1 MKALKKGIKS
11 TLLDRSSEPHH
22 AVGEQEPTAQP
33 GPSVQPGPSHHA
45 VQPSEDEFFDA
56 DEPEDELH
64 PEAHEDGGFG
74 FTNRELLASQ
84 RAAIMDLVKEVGK
97 RMLTGSVNLTNLSM
111 PVKMFEARSYL
122 QKLTDPWVYPEML
135 DRAAAASDPVE
146 RMQWVVTWFVAGL
159 QHVYQS
165 WKKPFNPLLG
175 ETWQATQDGG
185 RCQIYLEQISHH
197 PPISAFELIGP
208 ENSYTFTGH
217 SQPDV
222 QYKGSAVKTTA
233 KGYRALQFPGD
244 GTRIEIMYPSYY
256 MRGIVTA
263 EQPRGDVTG
272 AVTFTDIK
280 NSLACHVDFG
290 KVSGAEA
297 PLLRRPDSLS
307 GSIFRLPPG
316 FKSGDALPSIQP
328 KQSSSMA
335 TGIGSLFRSSE
346 SSTAAAAAPVHTV
359 SHCVGNWLS
368 YLDWDGTRRWSI
380 METAPSQWTQVAAPL
395 PSDSRFRLDL
405 ATLAEG
411 DIVGAQEAKVALE
424 ERQRHDAKV
433 RKEAN
438 AALQ

>member
-1 MKALKKGIKS
+1 MKALKKGIKQ
-11 TLLDRSSEPHH
+11 TLLDRSSEAPKATAEPS
-22 AVGEQEPTAQP
+22 AVAAASQSG
-33 GPSVQPGPSHHA
+33 SHVQ
-45 VQPSEDEFFDA
+45 SEDDEFYDA
-56 DEPEDELH
+56 DDPIDELH
-64 PEAHEDGGFG
+64 SEAHEEGGFG

-97 RMLTGSVNLTNLSM
+97 KMLMGSVNLTNLSM

-135 DRAAAASDPVE
+135 DQAAAASDPVE
-146 RMQWVVTWFVAGL
+146 RMQWVVTWFIAGL

-185 RCQIYLEQISHH
+185 RCQIFMEQISHH

-208 ENSYTFTGH
+208 GNSYTFTGL

-233 KGYRALQFPGD
+233 KGYRALQFPRD
-244 GTRIEIMYPSYY
+244 GTRIEIVYPSYY

-263 EQPRGDVTG
+263 DLPRGDVTG
-272 AVTFTDIK
+272 AVTFTDVK
-280 NSLACHVDFG
+280 NSLGCQVDFG

-297 PLLRRPDSLS
+297 PLLRRPDSFS
-307 GSIFRLPPG
+307 GSIFRLPMG
-316 FKSGDALPSIQP
+316 YKSGDALPSALP
-328 KQSSSMA
+328 KYSSA
-335 TGIGSLFRSSE
+335 TMVSGIGSLFRGGDSS
-346 SSTAAAAAPVHTV
+346 SAAANPPVQAI

-368 YLDWDGTRRWSI
+368 YLNWDDNRCWSI
-380 METAPSQWTQVAAPL
+380 SETPSLWTPVANPL

-405 ATLAEG
+405 AALAEG
-411 DIVGAQEAKVALE
+411 DVVSAQEAKTALE
-424 ERQRHDAKV
+424 ERQRYDAKV
-433 RKEAN
+433 RKDAI
-438 AALQ
+438 ASH